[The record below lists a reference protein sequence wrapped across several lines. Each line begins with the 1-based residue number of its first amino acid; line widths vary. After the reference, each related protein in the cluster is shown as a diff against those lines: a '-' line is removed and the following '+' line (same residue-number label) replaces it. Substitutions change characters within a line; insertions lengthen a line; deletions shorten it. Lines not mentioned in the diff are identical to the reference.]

1 MMHAIRWRRGA
12 ATALLVWVSALAGE
26 PHIGTASTVFH
37 QVVTFSLPGEF
48 KSARPFF
55 EKNNGSFYTSEH
67 VPAGETAE
75 RWTQMIT
82 LSGTKDLALNAAV
95 TVREAITPLATGFQ
109 RHCPESFTS
118 TDLGAQ
124 NVTGAQG
131 AAAMVV
137 GCGRVQAGSDA
148 HSETAL
154 ILAIKGSA
162 DYYTLQW
169 VRRGSPSNS
178 APALDAAYWSKQLE
192 RLQPIRL
199 CAPDGSPC
207 GGG

>member
-1 MMHAIRWRRGA
+1 MQRSSVQRVAVATLLTCLSAVA
-12 ATALLVWVSALAGE
+12 AE
-26 PHIGTASTVFH
+26 PRIGTASTVFH
-37 QVVTFSLPGEF
+37 QVVNFSLPAEF

-55 EKNNGSFYTSEH
+55 EKNNGAFYTSEH

-82 LSGTKDLALNAAV
+82 LSGTKDLAQNAAV

-109 RHCPESFTS
+109 RHCPDTFTS
-118 TDLGAQ
+118 TDLGAL
-124 NVTGAQG
+124 NVAGAQG
-131 AAAMVV
+131 AAAVVV
-137 GCGRVQAGSDA
+137 GCGRVQSGSDA

-169 VRRGSPSNS
+169 VRRGSAASG
-178 APALDAAYWSKQLE
+178 APTLDAAYWSKQLE

-199 CAPDGSPC
+199 CAPDGPPC
-207 GGG
+207 TGG